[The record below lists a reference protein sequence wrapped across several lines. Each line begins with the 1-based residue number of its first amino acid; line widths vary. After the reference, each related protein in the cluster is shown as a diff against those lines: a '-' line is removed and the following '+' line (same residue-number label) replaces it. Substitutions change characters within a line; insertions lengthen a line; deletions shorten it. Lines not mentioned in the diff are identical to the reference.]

1 MTLTFYMKAAG
12 FSKLFVGHMCSASSM
27 TSTRPLGYLEP
38 LLRSR
43 GDQEAPSRR
52 LAALFTSSCI
62 AILPIGFYFLEPS
75 SSASNLIAMRVYAI
89 GTLLLL
95 ALVGCP
101 SAIALYFSQSKRSFF
116 FLFCASTV
124 GATSAAI
131 LIGLACMGVAA

>member
-1 MTLTFYMKAAG
+1 MVSIAMAEGVVMLASTIGLVACWK
-12 FSKLFVGHMCSASSM
+12 HSASTASQA
-27 TSTRPLGYLEP
+27 R
-38 LLRSR
+38 
-43 GDQEAPSRR
+43 SRR
-52 LAALFTSSCI
+52 LVALFTSSCI
-62 AILPIGFYFLEPS
+62 ALLPIGFYLLEPS
-75 SSASNLIAMRVYAI
+75 NSASNLIAMRVYAI

-101 SAIALYFSQSKRSFF
+101 SAIVLYFSQSKRSFF